1 MAAQISKHEC
11 TSEHNRSCV
20 TFSDL
25 ALDVM
30 QSLLHSISYKWGTSL
45 ARFKERRHKS
55 TVLPRSCVK
64 EFPFIKKKSHR

>member
-11 TSEHNRSCV
+11 TSEYDRSCV

-30 QSLLHSISYKWGTSL
+30 QSLLHSVSYKCSTSL

-55 TVLPRSCVK
+55 TVLLRSCVK
-64 EFPFIKKKSHR
+64 EFPVI